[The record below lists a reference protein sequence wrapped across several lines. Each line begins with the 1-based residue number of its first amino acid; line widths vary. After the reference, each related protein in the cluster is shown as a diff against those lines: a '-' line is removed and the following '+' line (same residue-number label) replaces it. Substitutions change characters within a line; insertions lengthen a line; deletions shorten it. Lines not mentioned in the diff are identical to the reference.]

1 MNFRKNKGYVGIDA
15 SLGVLILLLIVPT
28 LVGMIYNVNKTNDFV
43 DRKTEAISIAVNT
56 LESAKGIDN
65 LEDVTKENIGTA
77 LSEIYQEFS
86 QEDFTVTKNDVTY
99 KIDIDIKDYSET
111 NTTAESGKVKT
122 VTATVTFKSGNEQK
136 SIDLSTVIS

>member
-28 LVGMIYNVNKTNDFV
+28 LVGMIYNVNKTNDLV

-56 LESAKGIDN
+56 LESAKGMSS
-65 LEDVTKENIGTA
+65 LENVNTENIGTA
-77 LSEIYQEFS
+77 LSQIYQDFNPT
-86 QEDFTVTKNDVTY
+86 DFTVTKNDITY